1 MPDAAPRRRCGLQ
14 ADGTVTRRLAAI
26 SAGLAAAAAL
36 AGCGDGGEGGS
47 ESAVCANGEG
57 ALDRTAFVFVEAPRS
72 GERVLNGFRVSGC
85 SSTFESNVTWRLRA
99 RDGHVL
105 ATGFTQG
112 GSDVPGPFAFTVDYP
127 IGARQVDHLKVSAPQ
142 MTTKG
147 FPPVRNV
154 IPLVLE
160 P

>member
-1 MPDAAPRRRCGLQ
+1 MSHAAPRRRRGLQ
-14 ADGTVTRRLAAI
+14 ADGTVMSRLAAI

-36 AGCGDGGEGGS
+36 AGCGGGRGGG

-85 SSTFESNVTWRLRA
+85 SSTFESNVNWRLRA

-112 GSDVPGPFAFTVDYP
+112 GSNEPGPFAFTVDYP
-127 IGARQVDHLKVSAPQ
+127 IGARQVVHLEVYEPRV
-142 MTTKG
+142 TTEG
-147 FPPVRNV
+147 FPPVKNV

>member
-1 MPDAAPRRRCGLQ
+1 MGGDRL
-14 ADGTVTRRLAAI
+14 ADGGR
-26 SAGLAAAAAL
+26 
-36 AGCGDGGEGGS
+36 GGGG
-47 ESAVCANGEG
+47 ESAVCANGDGSLE
-57 ALDRTAFVFVEAPRS
+57 RTAFVFVEAPRS

-85 SSTFESNVTWRLRA
+85 SSTFESNVNWRLRA
-99 RDGHVL
+99 RDGRAL

-112 GSDVPGPFAFTVDYP
+112 GSDEPGPFAFTVDYP
-127 IGARQVDHLKVSAPQ
+127 IGARQVGHLEVYAPRV
-142 MTTKG
+142 TTEG